1 MSARKTIEL
10 SPPPSIE
17 TLLARRGFICGG
29 IGNESQ
35 IVKPK
40 VKDYRIT
47 REYNELLGHY
57 SFRKILRHLSA
68 RVEAVRCKELL
79 SMCDKPTLVKYED
92 FLVRSD
98 ILEISKNKTW
108 TIKDQV
114 ANFGHTLEWYISKL
128 LNEKLDAISGWGIK
142 IEENPVGGD
151 YDVLGFLDSIM
162 LYIECKTSRP
172 DNVTGSEIRNF
183 LQRREEL
190 TPELTIM
197 LVDTD
202 SALNQLLDK
211 FRGILV
217 PKLGDLSILE
227 IKSNVVYIENV
238 RVMVTNNQPSI
249 YKAILHC
256 LRFYN
261 RYIKNSPWATMYE
274 PIDYIKKD

>member
-1 MSARKTIEL
+1 MNPRETIEF

-29 IGNESQ
+29 IGNETQ

-40 VKDYRIT
+40 VKDYKIT

-57 SFRKILRHLSA
+57 SFRKILRHLSD
-68 RVEAVRCKELL
+68 RVEAVPCKELL
-79 SMCDKPTLVKYED
+79 SMCAKPTLVKYED

-108 TIKDQV
+108 TLKDQV
-114 ANFGHTLEWYISKL
+114 ANFGHTLEWYISNL
-128 LNEKLDAISGWGIK
+128 LYEKLDAISGWGVK
-142 IEENPVGGD
+142 IEEIPVGGD

-162 LYIECKTSRP
+162 LYIECKISPP
-172 DNVTGSEIRNF
+172 DNVEDGEIRNF

-190 TPELTIM
+190 SPELTIM

-202 SALNQLLDK
+202 SPLNKLLDK
-211 FRGILV
+211 FRNILV
-217 PKLGDLSILE
+217 PILEELSILE

-238 RVMVTNNQPSI
+238 RVMVINNQPSI

-256 LRFYN
+256 LRVYN
-261 RYIKNSPWATMYE
+261 SYIKRSPWVTTNE
-274 PIDYIKKD
+274 PTDYIKKD

>member
-1 MSARKTIEL
+1 MGRETVTIRAD
-10 SPPPSIE
+10 SSIE
-17 TLLARRGFICGG
+17 TLLARRGYICGG
-29 IGNESQ
+29 IGNETQ
-35 IVKPK
+35 IIKPK
-40 VKDYRIT
+40 VKDYKIT

-68 RVEAVRCKELL
+68 RLEAVPCKELL

-108 TIKDQV
+108 TIKDRV
-114 ANFGHTLEWYISKL
+114 ANFGYTLEWYVSKL
-128 LNEKLDAISGWGIK
+128 LDEKLNAESGWGIK
-142 IEENPVGGD
+142 IEEIPVGGD

-162 LYIECKTSRP
+162 LYIECKISRP
-172 DNVTGSEIRNF
+172 EDVKDREIRNF

-190 TPELTIM
+190 APELTIM

-202 SALNQLLDK
+202 SPLNKLLDK
-211 FRGILV
+211 FRNILV
-217 PKLGDLSILE
+217 PTLVEELSILE

-238 RVMVTNNQPSI
+238 RVMVINNQPSI

-256 LRFYN
+256 LRVYN
-261 RYIKNSPWATMYE
+261 SYIKNSPWLTMYE
-274 PIDYIKKD
+274 PMDYIKKD